1 MTKASIL
8 GLIRHV
14 LTFGGGYAVAIGLAD
29 EALTTE
35 LIGAAVTI
43 IGGIWSIANKV
54 KK

>member
-35 LIGAAVTI
+35 LVGAAVTI
-43 IGGIWSIANKV
+43 IGGIWSIVNKV